1 MKPFCEISANQLSSH
16 SLVDEMRA
24 RGYLLIRDV
33 LPVEDVARMLG
44 EITRIVSAAGWLLP
58 GESSTERLSDA
69 RAACGDPD
77 PAFKRVYE
85 QIFNLQ
91 AFHEFAHHPALQQV
105 MHLLVGHELLVHP
118 KPIGRLIF
126 PNCDRL
132 VIHAHQDHRSLDG
145 DAESFTAWMP
155 LHDCPVEVGPLQILE
170 SSHIYGLQGVDA
182 TTGIIAKDT
191 ARGGEWVGGPIY
203 AGDVLIFHS
212 LTVHAATPNTSTQ
225 LRISMECRFQD
236 ARRAVNP
243 ANFVFPGSGN
253 DKSWETIYAGWPS
266 EELKYFWKTM
276 PLLFEPSRAT
286 LAKLV
291 DTEAE
296 PRLRAR
302 YARILDQLEAQ
313 GLS

>member
-1 MKPFCEISANQLSSH
+1 MKLFREISASQLSSL
-16 SLVDEMRA
+16 SLPDEMKA
-24 RGYLLIRDV
+24 RGYLLIRGV
-33 LPVEDVARMLG
+33 LPVEDVAGMLA
-44 EITRIVSAAGWLLP
+44 EITRIVSAAGWLLSDQ
-58 GESSTERLSDA
+58 SSEERVADV

-77 PAFKRVYE
+77 PEFKRVYE

-91 AFHEFAHHPALQQV
+91 AFHAFAHHPALRRV
-105 MHLLVGHELLVHP
+105 MHLLAGDELLVHP

-145 DAESFTAWMP
+145 DSESFTAWMP
-155 LHDCPVEVGPLQILE
+155 LHDCPVEVGPLQIME
-170 SSHIYGLQGVDA
+170 GSHVYGLQSIDPA
-182 TTGIIAKDT
+182 TGIIAKET
-191 ARGGEWVGGPIY
+191 ARGGDWVGGPIY

-212 LTVHAATPNTSTQ
+212 LTVHAATPNISNQ
-225 LRISMECRFQD
+225 LRVSIDCRFQD

-253 DKSWETIYAGWPS
+253 EKSWETTYAGWPS

-276 PLLFEPSRAT
+276 PLLFEPSKAR
-286 LAKLV
+286 LAELAN
-291 DTEAE
+291 TEAE

-302 YARILDQLEAQ
+302 YAKILDQLEAQ
-313 GLS
+313 GLG

>member
-1 MKPFCEISANQLSSH
+1 MKPFREISASQLSSH
-16 SLVDEMRA
+16 SLADEMRA

-44 EITRIVSAAGWLLP
+44 EITRIVSAAGWLVP
-58 GESSTERLSDA
+58 GERPTERLSDA

-77 PAFKRVYE
+77 PEFKRVYE

-91 AFHEFAHHPALQQV
+91 AFHAFVHHPALQQV

-145 DAESFTAWMP
+145 DAECFTAWMP
-155 LHDCPVEVGPLQILE
+155 LHDCPVDVGPLQIME
-170 SSHIYGLQGVDA
+170 GSHVHGLQAVDP
-182 TTGIIAKDT
+182 TTGIIAKET
-191 ARGGEWVGGPIY
+191 ARGGAWAGGPIY
-203 AGDVLIFHS
+203 AGDVLSFHS

-225 LRISMECRFQD
+225 LRISMDCRFQD

-243 ANFVFPGSGN
+243 ANFVFP
-253 DKSWETIYAGWPS
+253 
-266 EELKYFWKTM
+266 
-276 PLLFEPSRAT
+276 
-286 LAKLV
+286 
-291 DTEAE
+291 
-296 PRLRAR
+296 
-302 YARILDQLEAQ
+302 
-313 GLS
+313 